1 MSFPPPDSRIKR
13 VDSFHALATTPF
25 ADGIN
30 ALCWERS
37 LPGGFG
43 AVAALLAAPK
53 SHAPIRPTP
62 PGGPIDPQPP
72 PEAEPEENPGLTA
85 IDPAVLLAARDIC
98 EAANDTRIAIDI
110 LLSDLAALRSIERDP
125 VLNLIHG
132 YPRDE
137 DGGPMPTDVFSF
149 HADSAPVPADTW
161 LCTYHGPPSEGLRN
175 EDAVRKVDLPGIRA
189 ELLRLHGGLDDAA
202 FAEFLSDNHY
212 DLHYAAVA
220 DAAPYS
226 FGRFNLWRIACDY
239 PGSPVPPCIHR
250 APRTRAGDPPRLLL
264 IS

>member
-1 MSFPPPDSRIKR
+1 MPFPPPDARIKR

-37 LPGGFG
+37 LRGDFG
-43 AVAALLAAPK
+43 AVVALLTSAKYRAPTGERPH
-53 SHAPIRPTP
+53 HASINS
-62 PGGPIDPQPP
+62 QLP
-72 PEAEPEENPGLTA
+72 PEAANEENPGITA

-98 EAANDTRIAIDI
+98 EAANDTRIALGI
-110 LLSDLAALRSIERDP
+110 LLADLAALRSIERDP

-137 DGGPMPTDVFSF
+137 DGGPVPTDVFSF

-161 LCTYHGPPSEGLRN
+161 LCTYHGPASEGLRN
-175 EDAVRKVDLPGIRA
+175 EDALRKVDVPSIRA
-189 ELLRLHGGLDDAA
+189 ELLRLHGGDDDAA

-220 DAAPYS
+220 DAAPYT